1 MKKLITL
8 FRPVGWTEMKLIQE
22 SNFRKF
28 PPRLDWQPI
37 FYPVLNLEYAQQIAR
52 EWNTTNLF
60 SGYVGYVT
68 RFDVDA
74 TFLIRYPVQNVG
86 ANQHDELWIP
96 SADMQLF
103 NQHIVGRIDI
113 TDAYYGK
120 LFNNTFI

>member
-1 MKKLITL
+1 MKKLTRL
-8 FRPVGWTEMKLIQE
+8 FRPVGWTEMKLIQD
-22 SNFRKF
+22 SGFRKF

-52 EWNTTNLF
+52 EWNTNDLF

-68 RFDVDA
+68 RFDVHA
-74 TFLIRYPVQNVG
+74 TFLSRYPVQNVG
-86 ANQHDELWIP
+86 ADQHDELWIP
-96 SADMQLF
+96 SADMHLL
-103 NQHIVGRIDI
+103 NQHIVGRIDV